1 MTTEEKLAKLDEM
14 FGSYKAEWL
23 KSKIFE
29 FFATPYY
36 FTTLKD
42 HRPCILQGGRGTG
55 KTTVLRGLSY
65 QGQYA
70 ILEEDIKRFDRNSF
84 IGIYY
89 KVNTN
94 HAHAFQG
101 RGIDNETWATIYA
114 HYYNLLICWEIS
126 RFLKWHL
133 KKCKDDEI
141 LSTHSCKLIAASLH
155 IEKEIDSFESLC
167 NELETAMYTFQSD
180 VNNVSKDSIPRMSM
194 PGDPIKLFIEQALNL
209 RQLEGKMFY
218 LLIDEYENLLDG
230 QQQIMNTL
238 LKHVPEC
245 YTFKIGVRELGW
257 RVKYTLNKLELL
269 NDPADYSLIN
279 ITEQFSTNDRNND
292 FAAFALDVCNKRINE
307 LFDGEANEGQFSIEK
322 SLPGMSIEEE
332 SELLKVRSSD
342 YCRAFEE
349 YEHKSG
355 KVLDI
360 HPLYKFFL
368 AYWADIHHDSI
379 KDTVKNYEYN
389 TRSWDQRYDN
399 YKYSLLFK
407 IRRGRGQV
415 GIQKYYA
422 GWNTF
427 VKLANGNIRYIM
439 ELVYKSCY
447 LYLQDNGDIT
457 NPIPFDKQTEAAQEV
472 GKKNLTELEGA
483 WEKGVQITKLVM
495 SLGSLFGKIAMFR
508 GKSAPELVQF
518 DITGEMSERTL
529 EIMNASVMNLAII
542 RMSSNKISGKE
553 LKTYQYS
560 LHPIFAPYFQ
570 FSFRRKRK
578 LSLRNDEILGCI
590 DNPEETVDAILKRK
604 NIADME
610 EPEYKQPTLFD
621 FWQ

>member
-70 ILEEDIKRFDRNSF
+70 ILEEDIKRFDQNSF
-84 IGIYY
+84 VGIYY

-101 RGIDNETWATIYA
+101 RGISDETWATIYA

-126 RFLKWHL
+126 RFLKWHK
-133 KKCKDDEI
+133 KKCNDDEV
-141 LSTHSCKLIAASLH
+141 LTAHSCKLIAASLH
-155 IEKEIDSFESLC
+155 IEKDIDSFETLC

-194 PGDPIKLFIEQALNL
+194 PGDPIKLFVEQALNL

-292 FAAFALDVCNKRINE
+292 FAAFALNVCNKRINE

-379 KDTVKNYEYN
+379 KDTVRNYEYN

-518 DITGEMSERTL
+518 DVTGEMSERTL

-578 LSLRNDEILGCI
+578 LSLKDAEILGCI

-604 NIADME
+604 NIADLE
-610 EPEYKQPTLFD
+610 EPDYKQPTLFD